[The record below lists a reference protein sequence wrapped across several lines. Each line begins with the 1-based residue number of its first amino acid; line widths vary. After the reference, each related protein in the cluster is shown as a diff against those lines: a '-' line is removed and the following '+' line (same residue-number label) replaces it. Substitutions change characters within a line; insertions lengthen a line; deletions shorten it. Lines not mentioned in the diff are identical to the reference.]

1 MGSKETRRGHG
12 EGAIYQRASDGK
24 WVGSVNLGYENGR
37 RKRKAIYGKTRRE
50 VSEKMKA
57 LLADQQKGMPLR
69 TNERLTVEQFLKSW
83 LPTIKGEVRIATYV
97 QYEVSVRCHL
107 IPKLGR
113 VPISKLTPQ
122 DVRTFISA
130 EVEEGLSPTTARLAR
145 AVLRRALEQA
155 VEDNFIFRNPAR
167 VARQK
172 GSTGTKPKYQASFM
186 NEEEARRFLAAAKGH
201 RLEALYSVAIAL
213 GMRRGEALGLRW
225 CDVDNEE
232 GTITITGSI
241 LRIGK
246 GSGVQRLDTKTEGS
260 RRTIRVP
267 SPLLAALRAHKV
279 QQKADKLKAGKLWK
293 GNEWD
298 LIFTS
303 EVGTAID
310 PRNINRNF
318 DLLLKKA
325 GLERMRFHDTRHTAA
340 ALMLAQGIEL
350 KMVSQILGHSR
361 IATTADIYGHL
372 LPRQQQEAA
381 DKMGELLWGS

>member
-1 MGSKETRRGHG
+1 MGTKETRRGHG

-24 WVGSVNLGYENGR
+24 WVGSVNLGYENGQ
-37 RKRKAIYGKTRRE
+37 RKRKTIYGKMRRE
-50 VSEKMKA
+50 VSEKMKS
-57 LLADQQKGMPLR
+57 LLADQQKGMPLK

-83 LPTIKGEVRIATYV
+83 LTTVKGEVRIATYV

-107 IPKLGR
+107 IPKLGH
-113 VPISKLTPQ
+113 VPVSKLTPQ

-130 EVEEGLSPTTARLAR
+130 EVAEGLSSTTALLAR

-155 VEDNFIFRNPAR
+155 VEDNLIFRNPAR

-172 GSTGTKPKYQASFM
+172 GSTGTKSKYHASFM
-186 NEEEARRFLAAAKGH
+186 DEAQARQFLAAAKGH

-225 CDVDNEE
+225 CDVDFEE
-232 GTITITGSI
+232 GTIAITGSI

-246 GSGVQRLDTKTEGS
+246 GNGVQRLDTKTEGS

-267 SPLLAALRAHKV
+267 VPLLAALRFHKIS
-279 QQKADKLKAGKLWK
+279 QKEAKLVAGTRWK
-293 GNEWD
+293 GNQWD
-298 LIFTS
+298 LVFTS
-303 EVGTAID
+303 EVGTAVD

-325 GLERMRFHDTRHTAA
+325 GLKPMRFHDTRHTAA

-350 KMVSQILGHSR
+350 KVVSQILGHSR
-361 IATTADIYGHL
+361 ISTTADIYGHL

-381 DKMGELLWGS
+381 DRMGELLWGS